1 MAIEDLDIPTNNT
14 EFDFRDEDVSVF
26 KTPKGLNADIVREIS
41 KIKQEPEWML

>member
-26 KTPKGLNADIVREIS
+26 KTEKFQKSNKNLNGC
-41 KIKQEPEWML
+41 